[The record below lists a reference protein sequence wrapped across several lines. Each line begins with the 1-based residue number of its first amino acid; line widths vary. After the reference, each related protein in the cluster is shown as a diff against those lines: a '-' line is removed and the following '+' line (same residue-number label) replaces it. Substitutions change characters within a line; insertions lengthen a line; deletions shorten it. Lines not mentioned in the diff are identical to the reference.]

1 MSNVSFN
8 DQQQDSKATNCH
20 ARSFTSENCIHF
32 TVVDEIGSKQRIE
45 IKLTEEN
52 LCQASVRNMRDFFM
66 SQYTEYTN
74 GPVWHSV

>member
-8 DQQQDSKATNCH
+8 DQQQQDSKATNCH

-66 SQYTEYTN
+66 SLYTN
-74 GPVWHSV
+74 GLTCHSD